1 MLYWHQVQQI
11 IQLQMYPAVNM
22 LQAVI
27 VVQRQPAD
35 GDVEIATVV
44 VSLLVMF
51 SIALDVEKVLRMQ
64 QTLGHEWSPVR
75 HITAT
80 TR

>member
-1 MLYWHQVQQI
+1 
-11 IQLQMYPAVNM
+11 M

-35 GDVEIATVV
+35 GDVEIATAV
-44 VSLLVMF
+44 VSPLVIMF
-51 SIALDVEKVLRMQ
+51 SIALDAEKVLRMK

-80 TR
+80 RR